1 MKIKRLDRYIFS
13 QVFMACF
20 ACVFIF
26 MIVWIMPEILPKTV
40 QRVLNGT
47 YSIETGLSI
56 ILFEMPKVL
65 NIALPVGMLLGTI
78 LTFDKLS
85 KNSEITVMRSSG
97 FSFLRIISSVIILS
111 FLVMGLAYVVGSDL
125 LPYTANKLKTIKGE
139 SRSSQFVFPVKKA
152 DGAMDKI
159 LVVSN
164 FDDNNIRDVIV
175 LNFYNDYEK
184 GSSLLSSIIM
194 SDYVKVTTETK
205 TIKTSIGEEKTITGI
220 KSWDINRGKE
230 YMISED
236 GIFHEINEVKDLTV
250 LEGNR
255 AKNAQKLMKYSIYRD
270 RELTNFQIAEYT
282 YLLHS
287 EQMDDEFRSMLNKLI
302 KRFVHP
308 FMCVVFAILGC
319 LLGFSKPREQ
329 KFLGLLIAV
338 CVIFVYYITLPFFDL
353 LAEKGV
359 LSPLLTSVL
368 PAIAC
373 MILIVFIKKHKDL

>member
-1 MKIKRLDRYIFS
+1 MKIKLLDRYIFS
-13 QVFMACF
+13 QVFAACF

-26 MIVWIMPEILPKTV
+26 MIVWIMPEILPKTL

-47 YSIETGLSI
+47 YSLETGLSI

-85 KNSEITVMRSSG
+85 KNFEITVMRSSG
-97 FSFLRIISSVIILS
+97 FKFFRIIISVIILS
-111 FLVMGLAYVVGSDL
+111 FLVMGLAFVVGSDL
-125 LPYTANKLKTIKGE
+125 LPYTANQLKVIKGE
-139 SRSSQFVFPVKKA
+139 NRSSQFVFPVKKA

-194 SDYVKVTTETK
+194 SDFVKAVTETK
-205 TIKTSIGEEKTITGI
+205 TIKTSKGEEKTISEI

-236 GIFHEINEVKDLTV
+236 GIFHQINDVKNLTV
-250 LEGNR
+250 LDGKS
-255 AKNAQKLMKYSIYRD
+255 AQNAQKLMKYSVYRD
-270 RELTNFQIAEYT
+270 RELTNFQMAEYT
-282 YLLHS
+282 YLLYQ

-308 FMCVVFAILGC
+308 FMCVTFAILGC

-329 KFLGLLIAV
+329 KFLGLLVAV
-338 CVIFVYYITLPFFDL
+338 GVIFLYYITLPFFDL

-359 LSPLLTSVL
+359 LSPLLTSVI
-368 PAIAC
+368 PAIASI
-373 MILIVFIKKHKDL
+373 ILIAVVKKKKDL

>member
-47 YSIETGLSI
+47 YTLETGLSI

-85 KNSEITVMRSSG
+85 KNFEITVMRGSG
-97 FSFLRIISSVIILS
+97 FSFFRIIASVIILS
-111 FLVMGLAYVVGSDL
+111 FLVMGLAFVVGSDL
-125 LPYTANKLKTIKGE
+125 LPYTANKLKVIKGE
-139 SRSSQFVFPVKKA
+139 NRSSQFVFPVKKA

-184 GSSLLSSIIM
+184 GSSLLSSIVM
-194 SDYVKVTTETK
+194 SDFVKYDYK
-205 TIKTSIGEEKTITGI
+205 T
-220 KSWDINRGKE
+220 WDINQGKE

-236 GIFHEINEVKDLTV
+236 GIFHEINEVKDLTI
-250 LEGNR
+250 LEGTH

-282 YLLHS
+282 YLLHA

-353 LAEKGV
+353 LAEKGI
-359 LSPLLTSVL
+359 LSPLVTAFI

-373 MILIVFIKKHKDL
+373 LVLGVFIKKHKDL

>member
-1 MKIKRLDRYIFS
+1 MKIKLLDRYIFS
-13 QVFMACF
+13 QVFAACF

-26 MIVWIMPEILPKTV
+26 MIVWIMPEILPKTL

-47 YSIETGLSI
+47 YSLETGLSI

-85 KNSEITVMRSSG
+85 KNFEITVMRSSG
-97 FSFLRIISSVIILS
+97 FKFFRIIISVIILS
-111 FLVMGLAYVVGSDL
+111 FLVMGLAFVVGSDL
-125 LPYTANKLKTIKGE
+125 LPYTANQLKVIKGE
-139 SRSSQFVFPVKKA
+139 NRSSQFVFPVKKA

-194 SDYVKVTTETK
+194 SDFVKYDYK
-205 TIKTSIGEEKTITGI
+205 T
-220 KSWDINRGKE
+220 WDINQGKE

-236 GIFHEINEVKDLTV
+236 GIFHQINDVKNLTV
-250 LEGNR
+250 LDGKS
-255 AKNAQKLMKYSIYRD
+255 AQNAQKLMKYSVYRD
-270 RELTNFQIAEYT
+270 RELTNFQMAEYT
-282 YLLHS
+282 YLLYQ

-308 FMCVVFAILGC
+308 FMCVTFAILGC

-329 KFLGLLIAV
+329 KFLGLLVAV
-338 CVIFVYYITLPFFDL
+338 GVIFLYYITLPFFDL

-359 LSPLLTSVL
+359 LSPLLTSVI
-368 PAIAC
+368 PAIASI
-373 MILIVFIKKHKDL
+373 ILIAVVKKKKDL

>member
-1 MKIKRLDRYIFS
+1 MKIKLLDRYIFS

-26 MIVWIMPEILPKTV
+26 MIVWIMPEILPKTL

-47 YSIETGLSI
+47 YTIETGLSI
-56 ILFEMPKVL
+56 LVFEMPKVL
-65 NIALPVGMLLGTI
+65 NIALPVGMLLGSI

-85 KNSEITVMRSSG
+85 KNFEITVMRGSG
-97 FSFLRIISSVIILS
+97 FSFFRIISSVIILS
-111 FLVMGLAYVVGSDL
+111 FLVMGLAFVVGSDL
-125 LPYTANKLKTIKGE
+125 LPYSANKLKTIKGE
-139 SRSSQFVFPVKKA
+139 SRSSQFVFPVKKT

-194 SDYVKVTTETK
+194 SDYVKVDSDKMTWK
-205 TIKTSIGEEKTITGI
+205 
-220 KSWDINRGKE
+220 INQGKE

-236 GIFHEINEVKDLTV
+236 GIFHQISGVKDLTV
-250 LEGNR
+250 LEGQR
-255 AKNAQKLMKYSIYRD
+255 SINAQKLMKYSIYRD
-270 RELTNFQIAEYT
+270 RELTNLQMAEYT
-282 YLLHS
+282 YLLHQ

-308 FMCVVFAILGC
+308 AMCVIFAILGC

-329 KFLGLLIAV
+329 KFLGLLLAV
-338 CVIFVYYITLPFFDL
+338 GVIFVYYITLPFFDL

-359 LSPLLTSVL
+359 LSPLITSVL
-368 PAIAC
+368 PAIATF
-373 MILIVFIKKHKDL
+373 ILIIFVKKHKDL